1 MTFTGRATLLALLAF
16 LAGALVPAGAGAA
29 EVRNYDLGVV
39 KLSHEGPK
47 GPEPVRLWGA
57 IGVPDGRGPHP
68 FVIVAH
74 GRHGDNCPD
83 TDPRPYDYEFVWP
96 CWAREQRNDLGM
108 RHIVAA
114 LARRGI
120 AAIAPD
126 LNGAYTLGWGPDRDR
141 RRWPRIVNRTVG
153 TLTRSVRQGGMRFGI
168 RLKGRINLNRR
179 GILAHSRSG
188 LHAVRQARSSAP
200 YDSIFLLA
208 PVHEKL
214 ELPGNRPTAIVAAAC
229 DGDVPGEAR
238 TYFNQARRR
247 PRSRPIFFIELEH
260 ANHNYFN
267 RTLSDLGRDD
277 ARFAGASGG
286 CGKRKRLRPGSQQG
300 WIDHAAAAFF
310 DATLDG
316 GPRPAWMRRGRP
328 EPEKLYGL
336 SVMVDRL
343 FP

>member
-1 MTFTGRATLLALLAF
+1 MT
-16 LAGALVPAGAGAA
+16 GAGRGILVAIAALFASALPAAAAPAA

-39 KLSHEGPK
+39 KLPADSPK
-47 GPEPVRLWGA
+47 GPQPVRLWGA

-68 FVIVAH
+68 LVIVAH

-114 LARRGI
+114 LARRGV

-126 LNGAYTLGWGPDRDR
+126 LNGAYTLGWGPDNDR
-141 RRWPRIVNRTVG
+141 RRWRRVVNRTVG
-153 TLTRSVRQGGMRFGI
+153 SLSRSVARGGMRFGI

-179 GILAHSRSG
+179 GILGHSRSG
-188 LHAVRQARSSAP
+188 FHAVRQHRASDP
-200 YDSIFLLA
+200 YDSLFLLA
-208 PVHEKL
+208 PVHEGV
-214 ELPGNRPTAIVAAAC
+214 ELSGDRPTAIVASAC

-238 TYFNQARRR
+238 RYFTGARRR
-247 PRSRPIFFIELEH
+247 ARSRPVFFIELEH

-267 RTLSDLGRDD
+267 RTLSQLRRDD
-277 ARFAGASGG
+277 ARFLGGSGG
-286 CGKRKRLRPGSQQG
+286 CGKRKRLRPRSQQS
-300 WIDHAAAAFF
+300 WIDKAAAAFF

-328 EPEKLYGL
+328 DPNSLYGL
-336 SVMVDRL
+336 SVTVDRL